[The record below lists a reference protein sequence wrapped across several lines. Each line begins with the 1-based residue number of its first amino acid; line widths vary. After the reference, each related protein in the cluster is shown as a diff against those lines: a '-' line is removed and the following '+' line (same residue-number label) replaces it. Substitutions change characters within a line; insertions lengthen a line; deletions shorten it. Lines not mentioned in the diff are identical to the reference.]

1 MSSNSCDFTDD
12 VRVIKSRVN
21 HLAQGKTLLEY
32 LSGRFTY
39 HDLLMWQREVNSGRL
54 KLNGKVVPQDTVLR
68 CGDEISYLPE
78 TDAEPNVDLNY
89 KIVFEDD
96 YVVVI
101 DKPGNLPTHPAGAY
115 MQNTLWFQLRKIY
128 GNIFPVNRLDMET
141 SGLLIFTKDPK
152 LQAKFVESIGYKE
165 YYVLVHGCFQGEVQ
179 ASGFIYKDSSSVLR
193 KKRKFSYDYPL
204 DIEENL
210 KVETS
215 STFFEAVKS
224 NDRFTLIKA
233 VLGTGRTH
241 QIRAT
246 LSSLGFPVVGD
257 KIYGLNEDFFLK
269 RREDRLTA
277 EDRELLILK
286 RQALHSHRLIFR
298 HVVTDKFMEFSTPI
312 PKEISDLLS

>member
-1 MSSNSCDFTDD
+1 MAINEFVDD
-12 VRVIKSRVN
+12 VRIIKSRVN

-32 LSGRFTY
+32 LVNRFTY

-54 KLNGKVVPQDTVLR
+54 KLNGEVVPQDTILR

-78 TDAEPNVDLNY
+78 KVAEPNVDLNY

-96 YVVVI
+96 YILVI

-152 LQAKFVESIGYKE
+152 LQAKFVQAIQHKS
-165 YYVLVHGCFQGEVQ
+165 YYVVVHGCLQEMIQ
-179 ASGFIYKDSSSVLR
+179 ADGFLFKDCASQLR
-193 KKRKFSYDYPL
+193 KKRKFDWQKPEDPENIL
-204 DIEENL
+204 KIES
-210 KVETS
+210 S
-215 STFFEAVKS
+215 STLLEPVQS
-224 NDRFTLIKA
+224 NGKFTLIRA
-233 VLGTGRTH
+233 TLGTGRTH

-257 KIYGLNEDFFLK
+257 KIYGLSEEFFLK
-269 RREDRLTA
+269 RREDRLTQL
-277 EDRELLILK
+277 DRELLILK
-286 RQALHSHRLIFR
+286 RQALHSHCLIFQ
-298 HVVTDKFMEFSTPI
+298 HVVTDKVMEFTSPI
-312 PKEISDLLS
+312 PDEIQALL